1 MTEPPDRPEGLAVTH
16 IESRSAIIS
25 WITPYSGNSA
35 IVSYDL
41 EYKTT
46 DKSWESTH
54 KTVQTIAGTDNSF
67 TITGLKPITTYDIRI
82 RAQKQIR
89 SQSLFRDTSID
100 NHWRGFAFIFVFLFI
115 FEIIKTLFNWF
126 ENSFLSKTFKLFLS
140 FCILQNILKNLLL
153 ETIE

>member
-1 MTEPPDRPEGLAVTH
+1 MTNYLTEPPDRPEGLVVTH

-82 RAQKQIR
+82 RAQNKLGV
-89 SQSLFRDTSID
+89 SPYSPTLQST
-100 NHWRGFAFIFVFLFI
+100 
-115 FEIIKTLFNWF
+115 
-126 ENSFLSKTFKLFLS
+126 
-140 FCILQNILKNLLL
+140 
-153 ETIE
+153 TIEEGLH